1 MENASVQD
9 KKKSSIKKTHLEVMV
24 RVVAGLI
31 GENDLRGVLKCS
43 SGSRNNSTLPDVN
56 EGIK

>member
-1 MENASVQD
+1 MEV
-9 KKKSSIKKTHLEVMV
+9 TV

-31 GENDLRGVLKCS
+31 GENDLRAALKCS
-43 SGSRNNSTLPDVN
+43 SESRNNSTLPDVN